1 MPDNVVLLCLLVFFA
16 RILDTSLGTVKTML
30 IVKNKQF
37 LAMIF
42 AFLEVT
48 VWFFIV
54 REALSTGEYIV
65 LVAISYALGYATGV
79 YVGMYLTNRFVTSN
93 VTVNIVV
100 KQNRKIIK
108 ALIDNGYAI
117 SVSKIKGKDL
127 VSNKYMI
134 LVCTTNKKVQ
144 RLKEI
149 VTEIDSHAFI
159 VVSDNKF
166 TIGGY

>member
-1 MPDNVVLLCLLVFFA
+1 MPENLVLMCLIVYFA

-30 IVKNKQF
+30 IVKNKTF
-37 LAMIF
+37 LAMII

-54 REALSTGEYIV
+54 REALNTEEYIV
-65 LVAISYALGYATGV
+65 LVAMSYALGYATGV
-79 YVGMYLTNRFVTSN
+79 YVGMYLTDRFVTSN

-100 KQNRKIIK
+100 KQDKKIVK
-108 ALIDNGYAI
+108 TLVDNGYAI
-117 SVSKIKGKDL
+117 SVSKIQGKDL

-134 LVCTTNKKVQ
+134 LVCTTNKKVKK
-144 RLKEI
+144 LKDL
-149 VTEIDSHAFI
+149 VTSIDSHAFI